1 MRDGTP
7 ARTIYLAEYKPPEFL
22 VDTVSLDVDIHPGGT
37 VVRSQLA
44 MRRNPARDD
53 APADCVLDGE
63 GLQLDAIALDGASL
77 SPERYSHDASS
88 LTIRDVP
95 EAFTLSVTVTIQPEA
110 NTALEGLYVSRG
122 MYCTQCEAE
131 GFRHI
136 TFFPDRPD
144 VLSRFTTTVR
154 ADRARYPVLLSN
166 GNKVAEGEDGDRHWV
181 TWEDPF
187 AKPCYLFALVAGD
200 LAFIED
206 EYVTCSDRTVT
217 LRLYAEGRDLDKLGH
232 AMDSLK
238 HAMDWDE
245 RVYGRE
251 YDLDIY
257 MIVAVSH
264 FNMGAMEN
272 KGLNIFNTSCVL
284 AHPDTTTDLGY
295 QRVES
300 VVAHEYFHNWSG
312 NRVTCRDWFQ
322 LSLKEGFT
330 VYRDQE
336 FSADMNSRAV
346 KRVEDV
352 DMLRTIQFAE
362 DAGPMAH
369 PVRPDQ
375 YQKIDNFYTVTIYE
389 KGAELVRMQ
398 ANLLGPRAFRRATD
412 QYFDRFDGQA
422 ATCDDFVDCVEEQ
435 AGMDMSV
442 FRRWYHQAGTP
453 QLTVTDRYENGEYV
467 LEVSQKTPATPGQPE
482 KAPVMIPLALALI
495 DGSGELMVLNDAG
508 DRETV
513 LIIDQAR
520 QVFRFRLPEKPVP
533 SLLRNAS
540 APVQLSYA
548 YSHEQLAALVAHDT
562 DGYCRWDAVQRLYLS
577 ALDAL
582 LEDQAPDQV
591 TRPLVP
597 VLEQVLARA
606 GEDPAATALLLELPS
621 EKSLAERY
629 TPVQPDRLF
638 EARLALARS
647 LGVALAQPLVR
658 VFKDHRVRE
667 AYSPNATQAGQR
679 ALSHA
684 ALTWLVAAEGADVSG
699 WLDDL
704 YHGADNMTD
713 RLMALKLSLFHGLPV
728 AQAMLEDMA
737 SRWGDEDLVMDQWF
751 AAQAAVPGEGAA
763 SRAAALLEDARFD
776 WASPNR
782 VRAVVG
788 TLVNRNL
795 SGFHAASGDGYQV
808 FGQALARLDQLNPQ
822 VAARVAGAAAILP
835 RLEDGRQALLRGV
848 LDGLK
853 ADGCSD
859 NLDEVLGRILGT

>member
-1 MRDGTP
+1 MRDGAP
-7 ARTIYLAEYKPPEFL
+7 ARTIYLADYKPPAFL
-22 VDTVSLDVDIHPGGT
+22 VDAVDLDVDIHPGAT
-37 VVRSQLA
+37 VVRSRLA
-44 MRRNPARDD
+44 MRRNPAHDD
-53 APADCVLDGE
+53 ANGECFLNGEHLRLDELAVDGVALESAAYRLDETGLVIPQVPDSFVL
-63 GLQLDAIALDGASL
+63 S
-77 SPERYSHDASS
+77 
-88 LTIRDVP
+88 T
-95 EAFTLSVTVTIQPEA
+95 TVTIEPEN

-131 GFRHI
+131 GFRRI

-154 ADRARYPVLLSN
+154 ADRNAYPVLLSN
-166 GNKVAEGEDGDRHWV
+166 GNQVASGQEGDRHWV

-206 EYVTCSDRTVT
+206 EYITVSDRVVT
-217 LRLYAEGRDLDKLGH
+217 LRLYAEDRDLDKLGH

-398 ANLLGPRAFRRATD
+398 ANLLGKQAFRRACDT
-412 QYFDRFDGQA
+412 YFERFDGQA
-422 ATCDDFVDCVEEQ
+422 ATCDDFVDCMEQ
-435 AGMDMSV
+435 EAGLDMSV
-442 FRRWYHQAGTP
+442 FRRWYRQAGTP

-467 LEVSQKTPATPGQPE
+467 LEVSQKTPATPGQAE
-482 KAPVMIPLALALI
+482 KAPVMIPVALALL
-495 DGSGELMVLNDAG
+495 DGNGEPMRLNQEG
-508 DRETV
+508 GRETV
-513 LIIDQAR
+513 LIVDQAR
-520 QVFRFRLPEKPVP
+520 QVFRFRLPERPVP

-540 APVQLSYA
+540 APVTLNYP
-548 YSHEQLAALVAHDT
+548 YTREQLTVLVAHDS
-562 DGYCRWDAVQRLYLS
+562 DGFCRWDAVQRLYLN
-577 ALDAL
+577 AVDAL
-582 LEDQAPDQV
+582 LDGQSPVDVVE
-591 TRPLVP
+591 PLVP
-597 VLEQVLARA
+597 VLAQVLARS
-606 GEDPAATALLLELPS
+606 GEDPAATALLFGLPS
-621 EKSLAERY
+621 EKTLAERY
-629 TPVQPDRLF
+629 TPVEPDRLHQ
-638 EARLALARS
+638 ALLALES
-647 LGVALAQPLVR
+647 GLGAALHQPLLR

-667 AYSPNATQAGQR
+667 PYSPNAAQAGQR

-684 ALTWLVAAEGADVSG
+684 ALSWLVASGDDEAAD
-699 WLDDL
+699 WLGDL
-704 YHGADNMTD
+704 YQAADNITD
-713 RLMALKLSLFHGLPV
+713 RMAALRLALVHDVPV
-728 AQAMLEDMA
+728 AKELLGHMA
-737 SRWGDEDLVMDQWF
+737 ERWAEEDLVMDQWF
-751 AAQAAVPGEGAA
+751 AAQAAVPGEGAPA
-763 SRAAALLEDARFD
+763 RVAALLEDARFD
-776 WASPNR
+776 WKTPNR

-788 TLVNRNL
+788 TFANRNL
-795 SGFHAASGDGYQV
+795 SGFHAASGEGYRV
-808 FGQALARLDQLNPQ
+808 FAQALQRLDHLNPQ
-822 VAARVAGAAAILP
+822 VAARAAGAAAILP
-835 RLEDGRQALLRGV
+835 RLEPGRQEALRQELSAIRQ
-848 LDGLK
+848 
-853 ADGCSD
+853 AGCSD
-859 NLDEVLGRILGT
+859 NLEEVLGRILGA